1 MGQETRLRGKW
12 RMGGIKTMNSTSL
25 LAKKKKRNRTVAG
38 EKYRAEKKMFVFERD
53 MKVFK

>member
-1 MGQETRLRGKW
+1 MRGKW